1 MNADNLKKQ
10 WIESL
15 AKKVAKDLK
24 DFLQSQYQFDDEGK
38 QLPSVMV
45 AVFCQAAVD
54 AILS

>member
-54 AILS
+54 AILL